1 MATHMSQ
8 LTDVQ
13 NQLDDRGISLDRV
26 GVTNLYHPLVVLE
39 KSGAQQSVTAAIDL
53 LVGLHEQ
60 QRGAHLS
67 SLVEALQARYEEG
80 FRMRDLVELLRG
92 VRAYQDQR
100 GIPFEKAHADVR
112 FKFFLSKAAP
122 ASGVRS
128 LMAYD
133 CGFNV
138 TLGVGGAKG
147 QMVEVPIST
156 VCPCSLEISD
166 VGAHNQRALLRIQV
180 WHPLEDERALWLE
193 DVIAIAEKCGSSPV
207 YSVLK
212 RVDEKALT
220 EQMFS
225 APRFVEDTVRHA
237 VVGVRNSMQ
246 GVRYSVQCESF
257 ESIHAHNAYAEASGV
272 C

>member
-1 MATHMSQ
+1 M
-8 LTDVQ
+8 
-13 NQLDDRGISLDRV
+13 
-26 GVTNLYHPLVVLE
+26 
-39 KSGAQQSVTAAIDL
+39 
-53 LVGLHEQ
+53 
-60 QRGAHLS
+60 S
-67 SLVEALQARYEEG
+67 SLVEALHVRHEEG
-80 FRMRDLVELLRG
+80 FRMRDLVELLQG

-100 GIPFEKAHADVR
+100 GIPLDKAHAEVR

-133 CGFNV
+133 CAFDV
-138 TLGVGGAKG
+138 TLGVGGAKSL
-147 QMVEVPIST
+147 MVEVPIST

-166 VGAHNQRALLRIQV
+166 FGAHNQRALLRIQV
-180 WHPLEDERALWLE
+180 WQALEDECVLWLE
-193 DVIAIAEKCGSSPV
+193 DVIALAEECGSSPV
-207 YSVLK
+207 HSVLK

-257 ESIHAHNAYAEASGV
+257 ESIHAHNAYAGAGGV